1 MVCIMPFLIFSSLHA
16 QQGTEWK
23 TQGNTAD
30 TNSFIG
36 TTNASSLILRS
47 NDVERMRINEN
58 GNVGIGV
65 NEPNEKLHVSG
76 TVRIDSVLYARDSLV
91 VGESGYI
98 QGDLEVK
105 GNITI
110 RQGALRVKSLIDTS
124 LSRNGVLK
132 VNEEGEIIN
141 GGDLKYNVYKEIEE
155 TYHCAKD
162 VEGGIIYEAAYWQ
175 NDPQRIFILN
185 SRCKPD
191 VKLGVGVKPEAKF
204 HIRTNNNSQVH
215 PLVIE
220 KLSNQSTYRLL
231 QLNNDGLL
239 RAREIKVDLEA
250 WPDYVFEKDYNLM
263 PIDQLRTFINNN
275 GHLPNVPSA
284 KEIETDGINLG
295 DAAKT
300 SMEKIEELTLYLLE
314 INDKVENQE
323 EVLNEQSKLLEQQNE
338 TIRLQQEL
346 I

>member
-98 QGDLEVK
+98 QGDLEVE
-105 GNITI
+105 GNITV

-124 LSRNGVLK
+124 ISENGVLK
-132 VNEEGEIIN
+132 VNEEGEIVN

-162 VEGGIIYEAAYWQ
+162 DEGGIIYEAAYWQ

-220 KLSNQSTYRLL
+220 KLSN
-231 QLNNDGLL
+231 
-239 RAREIKVDLEA
+239 
-250 WPDYVFEKDYNLM
+250 
-263 PIDQLRTFINNN
+263 
-275 GHLPNVPSA
+275 
-284 KEIETDGINLG
+284 
-295 DAAKT
+295 
-300 SMEKIEELTLYLLE
+300 
-314 INDKVENQE
+314 
-323 EVLNEQSKLLEQQNE
+323 
-338 TIRLQQEL
+338 
-346 I
+346 